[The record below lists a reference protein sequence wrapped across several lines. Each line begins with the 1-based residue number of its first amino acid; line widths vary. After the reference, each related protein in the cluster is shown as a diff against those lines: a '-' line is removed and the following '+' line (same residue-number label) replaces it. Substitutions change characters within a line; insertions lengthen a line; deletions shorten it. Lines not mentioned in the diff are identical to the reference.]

1 MLTKSLTPA
10 ELKMLIYTSEI
21 ALTPNPDK
29 TILHMRLRQAGY
41 NEQGEKVY
49 PCIFDE
55 VPQKF
60 KDRCDYD
67 LCVGRIKSLS
77 IEAQKITTVNTLDLH
92 V

>member
-1 MLTKSLTPA
+1 MLTKSLTPE

-21 ALTPNPDK
+21 ALHPSPDK
-29 TILHMRLRQAGY
+29 TILNMRLRQAGY

-49 PCIFDE
+49 PCIFDD

-60 KDRCDYD
+60 KDRCDFD
-67 LCVGRIKSLS
+67 ICVNRIKSLF
-77 IEAQKITTVNTLDLH
+77 IEAHKITTVNTLDLQ

>member
-29 TILHMRLRQAGY
+29 TILQMRLRQAGY
-41 NEQGEKVY
+41 NEQGEKVH
-49 PCIFDE
+49 PCIFDD

-60 KDRCDYD
+60 KDRCDFD
-67 LCVGRIKSLS
+67 LCVNRIKTPF
-77 IEAQKITTVNTLDLH
+77 IEPQKITTVNPLDLH

>member
-21 ALTPNPDK
+21 ALEPNPDK
-29 TILHMRLRQAGY
+29 TILQMRLRQAGY

-55 VPQKF
+55 VPKKF

-67 LCVGRIKSLS
+67 MCVNRIREGL
-77 IEAQKITTVNTLDLH
+77 L
-92 V
+92 

>member
-21 ALTPNPDK
+21 ALHPNPDK
-29 TILHMRLRQAGY
+29 TIVQMRLRQAGY
-41 NEQGEKVY
+41 NEQGEKVH
-49 PCIFDE
+49 PCIFDD

-60 KDRCDYD
+60 KDRCDFD
-67 LCVGRIKSLS
+67 MCVNRIKSLF
-77 IEAQKITTVNTLDLH
+77 IEPQKITTVNTLDLH

>member
-21 ALTPNPDK
+21 ALTPNPDQ
-29 TILHMRLRQAGY
+29 TILQMRLRQAGY

-49 PCIFDE
+49 PCIFDD

-60 KDRCDYD
+60 KDRCDFD
-67 LCVGRIKSLS
+67 MCVGRIREGVL
-77 IEAQKITTVNTLDLH
+77 
-92 V
+92 

>member
-21 ALTPNPDK
+21 ALHPNPDQ
-29 TILHMRLRQAGY
+29 TILQMRLRQAGC

-49 PCIFDE
+49 PCIFDD

-60 KDRCDYD
+60 KDRCDFD
-67 LCVGRIKSLS
+67 LCVNRIKQPF

>member
-21 ALTPNPDK
+21 ALHPNPDQ

-41 NEQGEKVY
+41 NEKGEKVY
-49 PCIFDE
+49 PCIFDD

-60 KDRCDYD
+60 KERCDFD
-67 LCVGRIKSLS
+67 LCVNRIKSLL
-77 IEAQKITTVNTLDLH
+77 IEPQKITTGNTLDSQ